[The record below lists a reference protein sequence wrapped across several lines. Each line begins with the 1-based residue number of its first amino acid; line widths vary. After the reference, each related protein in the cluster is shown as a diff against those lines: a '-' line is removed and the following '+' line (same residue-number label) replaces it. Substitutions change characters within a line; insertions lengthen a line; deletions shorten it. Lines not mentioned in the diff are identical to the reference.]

1 MNIKEQSPNELIL
14 NLFDK
19 FSSYTDRFKDRIKID
34 SIFSEFNENSRKNF
48 NNFIKLSQL
57 RYKSVKIGN
66 SLESLLIKQKPKYYQ
81 LSNNILNDNYFQSNV
96 VDEEIQKLKKK
107 INKNNIKEI
116 IKIRKQIISK
126 IKEFGKKDKKYRD
139 KLQNIIQRKR
149 EDNQNKELNATVQS
163 KIFRPII
170 KSIGEEINKNNLSEN
185 LKLSQKDILNNI
197 MDEEAKQ
204 FNDNMDKYKKYIGNI
219 NTNNKDFPKEYF
231 SFSKENM
238 NLLSYKDIKNNNLDN
253 SEKQKKEE
261 SKIDLKKLLK
271 LTKRGKEASKLYKIT
286 INNINRT
293 INNIKNNNSK
303 RSKIFNSNK
312 ILKSNSNS
320 DKKLN
325 ETSSSIITNLNLDN
339 NNQLINKNLNSS
351 IGYYKNT
358 KNIVKNEAENVKYI
372 GENFD
377 KKWDNMELLFNHF
390 YLPYLNQ
397 SHLKP
402 NINNKKEENEEN
414 NILNLSNEKEQNNL
428 FEEFNKVYEEKKK
441 KWEIEDKKIQLEK
454 NKEKN
459 HLIKTQNFIN
469 EIQSL
474 QRKPQL
480 YIDSYSKRDGI
491 VNKRIELFNQLLNRS
506 FFNKKNLEKK
516 LIDFNEK
523 IEIHEAERK
532 LYEKQLE
539 EKILEKKKTKES
551 ILEKE
556 IVEKLKQNLKNS
568 KENTFEFN
576 YEVVGQKV
584 KKNNKDNAYKEY
596 LDFFRNIINKD
607 YNSQKNEKTIK
618 IKKLQKSNS
627 QENINSKVLH
637 LKKLLKYKKNLK
649 EENEESN
656 NTKLIVIESLE

>member
-1 MNIKEQSPNELIL
+1 MNIKEPSPNELIL

-81 LSNNILNDNYFQSNV
+81 LSNNILNDNYFQSNE

-107 INKNNIKEI
+107 INKKNIKEI

-149 EDNQNKELNATVQS
+149 EDKQNKELNATVQS
-163 KIFRPII
+163 KIYRPII
-170 KSIGEEINKNNLSEN
+170 KSVGEEINKNNLSEN

-293 INNIKNNNSK
+293 INNIKNNN
-303 RSKIFNSNK
+303 
-312 ILKSNSNS
+312 
-320 DKKLN
+320 
-325 ETSSSIITNLNLDN
+325 
-339 NNQLINKNLNSS
+339 
-351 IGYYKNT
+351 
-358 KNIVKNEAENVKYI
+358 
-372 GENFD
+372 
-377 KKWDNMELLFNHF
+377 
-390 YLPYLNQ
+390 
-397 SHLKP
+397 
-402 NINNKKEENEEN
+402 
-414 NILNLSNEKEQNNL
+414 
-428 FEEFNKVYEEKKK
+428 
-441 KWEIEDKKIQLEK
+441 
-454 NKEKN
+454 
-459 HLIKTQNFIN
+459 
-469 EIQSL
+469 
-474 QRKPQL
+474 
-480 YIDSYSKRDGI
+480 
-491 VNKRIELFNQLLNRS
+491 
-506 FFNKKNLEKK
+506 
-516 LIDFNEK
+516 
-523 IEIHEAERK
+523 
-532 LYEKQLE
+532 
-539 EKILEKKKTKES
+539 
-551 ILEKE
+551 
-556 IVEKLKQNLKNS
+556 
-568 KENTFEFN
+568 
-576 YEVVGQKV
+576 
-584 KKNNKDNAYKEY
+584 
-596 LDFFRNIINKD
+596 
-607 YNSQKNEKTIK
+607 
-618 IKKLQKSNS
+618 
-627 QENINSKVLH
+627 
-637 LKKLLKYKKNLK
+637 
-649 EENEESN
+649 
-656 NTKLIVIESLE
+656 